1 MASFQV
7 SPLNPQNDSEIPL
20 GTSFLGAQGI
30 LAIRTFKINNNLT
43 DTKAHFFI
51 RRKQNRWKVIHCN
64 KNGMFSP
71 SKTNRGLFLLPR
83 LPFSTFFSCYSP
95 GLFRWIWAKS
105 RDVCFW
111 SKIWLKHDSAA
122 AQIVGVSWCDSSQEE
137 TLGLSSTTA
146 GTGFKMRVIEIFC
159 RRFFP
164 QKRYV
169 LKRGF

>member
-1 MASFQV
+1 MVYLRSSWYILLMSQLSKIWKKSGRYDKKNFLPMASFQV

-30 LAIRTFKINNNLT
+30 LAIRTFKIHNLT

-71 SKTNRGLFLLPR
+71 SKTNRGFFLLPG
-83 LPFSTFFSCYSP
+83 LPFCACFSCYSP

-105 RDVCFW
+105 RDFFW
-111 SKIWLKHDSAA
+111 SKID
-122 AQIVGVSWCDSSQEE
+122 
-137 TLGLSSTTA
+137 
-146 GTGFKMRVIEIFC
+146 
-159 RRFFP
+159 
-164 QKRYV
+164 
-169 LKRGF
+169 

>member
-1 MASFQV
+1 MLTSTNSTYSAFIQTNPKKKTRPFLVVYLRSRVDISCWCLSFQKFEKSLEGMTKKNFLPMASFQV

-30 LAIRTFKINNNLT
+30 LAIRTFKIHNLT

-71 SKTNRGLFLLPR
+71 SKTNRGFFLLPG
-83 LPFSTFFSCYSP
+83 LPFCACFSCYSP

-105 RDVCFW
+105 RDFFW
-111 SKIWLKHDSAA
+111 SKID
-122 AQIVGVSWCDSSQEE
+122 
-137 TLGLSSTTA
+137 
-146 GTGFKMRVIEIFC
+146 
-159 RRFFP
+159 
-164 QKRYV
+164 
-169 LKRGF
+169 